1 MMIARIITKPFIMA
15 LLIFL
20 FCCRALLAQESVE
33 PLTLHKAYFIKGLD
47 NAQLSGLTVYDGSL
61 YTVSDKHDAWIYRI
75 DFKNDAAV
83 LRKYRQTGISAF
95 SILNRHDFEGIT
107 HDASGNF
114 YLISETECRI
124 RIVPPQGHKSEW
136 IGPVLKSRGEQAG
149 LFQVPNAYLEGICCI
164 APQKFILC
172 AERQPRGFM
181 EVDLSREPAGIN
193 AYASNQSKYC
203 LEEGR
208 SVDFSGL
215 FKWADTIYVLERNAY
230 VVSRLEKK
238 HGRFAESRG
247 WSYRH
252 IETNKEF
259 RYSDMRY
266 GKAEGLCVDEAHVYI
281 ILDNNDV
288 PLAADPSRRQPLLLI
303 FEKPDNF

>member
-1 MMIARIITKPFIMA
+1 MFARIPIKPAIMA
-15 LLIFL
+15 LYIIL
-20 FCCRALLAQESVE
+20 FFFSAVLSQELVE
-33 PLTLHKAYFIKGLD
+33 PLKLHKAYFIEGLD

-75 DFKNDAAV
+75 DFTDDTAV
-83 LRKYRQTGISAF
+83 LKKYRRTGISAF
-95 SILNRHDFEGIT
+95 SNLKRHDFEGIT

-124 RIVPPQGHKSEW
+124 RIVPPHGQTPGW
-136 IGPVLKSRGEQAG
+136 IDPKFKQWGVQAG

-164 APQKFILC
+164 SPEKFVLC
-172 AERQPRGFM
+172 AERQPRGFL
-181 EVDLSREPAGIN
+181 EVDLSGKPVVVN
-193 AYASNQSKYC
+193 AYQAEQSKYRF
-203 LEEGR
+203 EEGR
-208 SVDFSGL
+208 SMDFSGL
-215 FKWADTIYVLERNAY
+215 FKWGSAIYVLERNAY

-266 GKAEGLCVDEAHVYI
+266 GKAEGLCVDEAHVYV

-288 PLAADPSRRQPLLLI
+288 PFAADPSRRQPLLLI